1 MQAIWVH
8 VYCGGVLVGWMAVR
22 DRIARVSVVIEVEQ
36 EVPIRLAVDG
46 LSNCCHVV
54 EDNHCIQ

>member
-1 MQAIWVH
+1 
-8 VYCGGVLVGWMAVR
+8 MAVR

-46 LSNCCHVV
+46 VSNCCHVV
-54 EDNHCIQ
+54 EDNHCMQ

>member
-1 MQAIWVH
+1 
-8 VYCGGVLVGWMAVR
+8 MAVR